1 MLRLQGHFIIVF
13 HFFLVYYRIA
23 NQRIMELEA
32 QVEDI
37 HENQKTVSSE
47 EVVEIKKKL
56 NEQIQR
62 TQEKDL
68 ALSKIKD
75 LQDELERKYSSQSQ
89 KVQELQDLLNKKDNE
104 MKLMEARYSK
114 YLDKA
119 RAVRLC
125 LYVCLSVHLFVCV

>member
-1 MLRLQGHFIIVF
+1 
-13 HFFLVYYRIA
+13 
-23 NQRIMELEA
+23 MELEA

-68 ALSKIKD
+68 ALSKNKD

-119 RAVRLC
+119 RAVRIC
-125 LYVCLSVHLFVCV
+125 LHVCLSVCPSVCVCVRYN

>member
-1 MLRLQGHFIIVF
+1 MYVATNCH
-13 HFFLVYYRIA
+13 YRIA

-37 HENQKTVSSE
+37 HENQKTVSSG
-47 EVVEIKKKL
+47 EVVEIKRKL

-62 TQEKDL
+62 TQEKDN
-68 ALSKIKD
+68 ALSKNKD
-75 LQDELERKYSSQSQ
+75 LQDELEKRYTSQSQ

-119 RAVRLC
+119 RAVRLPSCQGTC
-125 LYVCLSVHLFVCV
+125 LEQEC